1 MRLCVEW
8 WYQAGG
14 AGDGKLGLLTNITFL
29 ARQTLDRPTGLTSM
43 DDNKLHKCMVLM
55 YNMCTERIK
64 LNYGLAYSARIG
76 RHLWICPKEKVSCT
90 HSWCVCVC
98 GVSVRNKRPWL
109 HFIAPSAR
117 FRDAA
122 ATSFMGHYRTCE
134 SPSAERIVRVSRKCG
149 SMLILPFGSNYLHN
163 CEHKRASGVYDWI
176 IFNTNS

>member
-1 MRLCVEW
+1 MHGVDVQYVHR
-8 WYQAGG
+8 
-14 AGDGKLGLLTNITFL
+14 TH
-29 ARQTLDRPTGLTSM
+29 QT
-43 DDNKLHKCMVLM
+43 K
-55 YNMCTERIK
+55 
-64 LNYGLAYSARIG
+64 
-76 RHLWICPKEKVSCT
+76 LWISVLGPNWPPFVNLPKGKSFLYPKLM
-90 HSWCVCVC
+90 CVC

-163 CEHKRASGVYDWI
+163 CEHKRASGVYD
-176 IFNTNS
+176 